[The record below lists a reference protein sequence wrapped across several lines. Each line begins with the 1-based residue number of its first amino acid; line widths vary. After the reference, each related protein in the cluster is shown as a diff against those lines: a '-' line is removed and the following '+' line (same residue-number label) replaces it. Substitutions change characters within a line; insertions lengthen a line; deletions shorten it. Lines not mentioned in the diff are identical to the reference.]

1 MKFKMTKRVLD
12 LTGRELASIDAKEFK
27 NAVKASEG
35 RVIAAEVVVT
45 SKPLVDGVSNVEIA
59 ARFGADILILNM
71 YDTLNPVIEGLP
83 GEYTSVRGVAG
94 FVQRFVGNNLEPVDE
109 SFIPEGRRLSEKT
122 VKRSLELGSRLIVVT
137 GNPGLGV
144 TWGRIAMGVEEAT
157 KIARGLALVFG
168 GKMHSGGL
176 RTEKMYDLALIEK
189 VLASGADGVL
199 VPAPFTVPGA
209 TPDNVESV
217 VSLAARY
224 DALVM
229 CTIGTSQE
237 GSPREV
243 VRNIALHSKACG
255 CDIHHIGDSGYS
267 MGVAVP
273 ENILE
278 LSLAVRGI
286 RHTYRRIS
294 MSHLR

>member
-1 MKFKMTKRVLD
+1 MVKRVLD
-12 LTGRELASIDAKEFK
+12 MTGLELAQVKPQEFK
-27 NAVKASEG
+27 AAVQASEG
-35 RVIAAEVVVT
+35 RVVAAEVVVS
-45 SKPLVDGVSNVEIA
+45 SKPLVDGVSNVELA

-71 YDTLNPVIEGLP
+71 YDVLNPSVEGVP
-83 GEYTSVRGVAG
+83 RGYEAVG
-94 FVQRFVGNNLEPVDE
+94 KVSEFVQRFVGNNLEPVE
-109 SFIPEGRRLSEKT
+109 AGLIPEGRRLTEAS
-122 VKRSLELGSRLIVVT
+122 VRRSVELGSRLIVVT

-144 TWGRIAMGVEEAT
+144 TWRRIAWGVEEARRVAGD
-157 KIARGLALVFG
+157 KALVFG

-176 RTEKMYDLALIEK
+176 KAEKMFDFPAIEE
-189 VLASGADGVL
+189 VLARGADGVL

-209 TPDNVESV
+209 TPDNVGRV
-217 VSLAARY
+217 VSIAEKY
-224 DALVM
+224 GSLVM

-237 GSPREV
+237 GSQREV
-243 VRNIALHSKACG
+243 IRSIALHSKACG

-278 LSLAVRGI
+278 LSIAVRGV
-286 RHTYRRIS
+286 RHTYKRIA